1 MAYQLSF
8 NLHCQYDS
16 LAGGITIEV
25 LLRQGER
32 VVTTAAKVDT
42 GAQVCLFQ
50 REIAEELGI
59 DVEKGDRLVV
69 KTLAGSLASYGH
81 TLTLHTLGLEFESL
95 IYFAAEYGLPR
106 NLLGREGWLQKVR
119 LAIIDYD
126 STLYLSPYQN
136 HA

>member
-1 MAYQLSF
+1 MTYQLTF
-8 NLHCQYDS
+8 DFHCQYDS

-32 VVTTAAKVDT
+32 MATSQAKVDT

-50 REIAEELGI
+50 REIADALGI
-59 DVEKGDRLVV
+59 EVESGHRVVV
-69 KTLAGSLASYGH
+69 KTLAGSLTAYGH
-81 TLTLHTLGLEFESL
+81 TLTLHSLGFEFGSL
-95 IYFAAEYGLPR
+95 VYFATDYGLPR
-106 NLLGREGWLQKVR
+106 NLLGRQGWLQKVR

-136 HA
+136 QA